1 MESARARN
9 LNGGGS
15 GQWEIRANAQTVRP
29 RCLQTNLPIT
39 ITAKYVQL
47 HGATE
52 DLMAEALSLRAP
64 CEVIASTRRFGA
76 PRSDRSALIWDLDVA
91 EWVRRSGGTICGDM
105 QSTQLSST
113 LNNIQFDDLG
123 DPERVTAPSGA
134 IDQEGLG

>member
-1 MESARARN
+1 MRLCQS
-9 LNGGGS
+9 
-15 GQWEIRANAQTVRP
+15 
-29 RCLQTNLPIT
+29 
-39 ITAKYVQL
+39 
-47 HGATE
+47 
-52 DLMAEALSLRAP
+52 
-64 CEVIASTRRFGA
+64 